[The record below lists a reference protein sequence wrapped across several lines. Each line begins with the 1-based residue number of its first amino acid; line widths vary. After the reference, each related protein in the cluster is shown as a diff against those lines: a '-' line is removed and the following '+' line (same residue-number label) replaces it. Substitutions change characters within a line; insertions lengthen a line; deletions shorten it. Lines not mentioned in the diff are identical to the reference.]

1 MLIHREVLT
10 GILCSICSTQTNRG
24 KPGER
29 DTPAQQSLPLHAPT
43 WRRHV
48 PVLASLRAGA
58 QSPLGTSR
66 EPQKSE
72 NGPIIVWT
80 ILARTRYLL
89 SQLVSDPEPQEPLV
103 ASLAQTQGLTAP
115 QVLVFLTK
123 DIQVRRGQ
131 TCASRTHLD
140 RPL

>member
-1 MLIHREVLT
+1 MMLIHREVLT
-10 GILCSICSTQTNRG
+10 GILCSICPTQTNRG

-103 ASLAQTQGLTAP
+103 GPRPQGGDAVGAEGPGQTRNRTQA
-115 QVLVFLTK
+115 
-123 DIQVRRGQ
+123 QVRKHSGFG
-131 TCASRTHLD
+131 LI
-140 RPL
+140 